1 MHCLGS
7 RIATGQVAMPRV
19 RVTQRVRC
27 EPQWQRRRLRG
38 VERQRARGDDSR
50 KPETRLLPN
59 SSAVLAL
66 VGFPKTPDEQIREN
80 RVTNEGERTIVQA
93 VYRMYVS
100 MTRH

>member
-1 MHCLGS
+1 MIAGS
-7 RIATGQVAMPRV
+7 QKHDYSQIRV
-19 RVTQRVRC
+19 
-27 EPQWQRRRLRG
+27 P
-38 VERQRARGDDSR
+38 
-50 KPETRLLPN
+50 
-59 SSAVLAL
+59 VLAL